1 MKLHKLSLLA
11 AGALA
16 LLASVAFSPVA
27 CAQQAEHKVEAGV
40 SNLGLAL
47 GETHVLDVTIA
58 KRLVAAAIRSSCSQP
73 AGTCTGVFCVTD
85 GAGTLIYLEAI
96 DGVLMGG
103 PGLCIAKAEASAFW
117 RRPTQNFQDAV
128 NNKTNTSYAGGTF
141 PHMTTSPGG
150 VPIFK
155 DGRCVGG
162 VGIAA
167 VGLASKQI
175 DAAIVQEA
183 TRIFGSQKPKFAGQV
198 MRHSP

>member
-1 MKLHKLSLLA
+1 MKIGKLSLLA
-11 AGALA
+11 AAA
-16 LLASVAFSPVA
+16 VFLLTSAGFSSTAF
-27 CAQQAEHKVEAGV
+27 AQQKSRIEAGV

-47 GETHVLDVTIA
+47 GETHALNVKAA
-58 KRLVAAAIRSSCSQP
+58 KQLVAAAIKSSCSLP
-73 AGTCTGVFCVTD
+73 VGTCTGVFCVAD
-85 GAGTLIYLEAI
+85 GAGTIIYLEAI

-103 PGLCIAKAEASAFW
+103 PGLCIAKAQASAFW
-117 RRPTQNFQDAV
+117 RRPTANFQEAV
-128 NNKTNTSYAGGTF
+128 NNKRNTSYADGTF

-183 TRIFGSQKPKFAGQV
+183 TRLFGSQKPTFAGQV
-198 MRHSP
+198 MRH

>member
-1 MKLHKLSLLA
+1 MKINRLALLA
-11 AGALA
+11 AGTLA
-16 LLASVAFSPVA
+16 LLASVASSTAAF
-27 CAQQAEHKVEAGV
+27 AQQQTPRVEAGV

-47 GETHVLDVTIA
+47 GETHALDVAVA
-58 KRLVAAAIRSSCSQP
+58 KQLVAAAIKASCSAP
-73 AGTCTGVFCVTD
+73 AGTCTGVFCVAD
-85 GAGTLIYLEAI
+85 GAGTIIYLEAI

-117 RRPTQNFQDAV
+117 RRPTANFQNAV
-128 NNKTNTSYAGGTF
+128 NDKTNTSYAGGTF

-155 DGRCVGG
+155 NGRCVGG

-175 DAAIVQEA
+175 DAAIVKEA
-183 TRIFGSQKPKFAGQV
+183 ARIFGTQKPTFAGEV
-198 MRHSP
+198 MPH